1 MERRTGK
8 SKNKTINN
16 NYIIM
21 KTEKLKKIITTL
33 IKVLKWLSTLI
44 SKK

>member
-1 MERRTGK
+1 MERRTDK
-8 SKNKTINN
+8 SKNPATNN
-16 NYIIM
+16 KHTTM
-21 KTEKLKKIITTL
+21 KTEKIKKILTIL

>member
-8 SKNKTINN
+8 SKDSTINN
-16 NYIIM
+16 KHVTM
-21 KTEKLKKIITTL
+21 KTEKIKKILTIL
-33 IKVLKWLSTLI
+33 IKALKWLSTSL

>member
-8 SKNKTINN
+8 NKSSTINN
-16 NYIIM
+16 KHATM
-21 KTEKLKKIITTL
+21 KTEKIKKILTIL
-33 IKVLKWLSTLI
+33 IKVLKWLSTLL